1 MTPPPPTAKQQSTNV
16 QRQTGDDGR
25 MRWKTTAAEELRQ
38 MQKTTSWQLNSN
50 VSMAPDKQLWLVA
63 EERQQR

>member
-38 MQKTTSWQLNSN
+38 MQKTTSWQWNSN